1 MPHARCGPLI
11 PALRGEGSQVSK
23 SEAGQGC
30 TEKLSP
36 KPNKQ
41 DRCPKLGG
49 THLDPQHR
57 EVRAGGTGLKQP
69 QLQNEFNA
77 GDQNQAITFGSEK
90 LFPSHGLTF
99 FFLNCTCHLGPCL
112 THIAEESLWQHGT
125 PSMPVHC
132 QEVQSDLPS
141 PSV

>member
-1 MPHARCGPLI
+1 MVPHARCGPLI
-11 PALRGEGSQVSK
+11 PALRGKGSQVSK

-49 THLDPQHR
+49 THLDPQHG

-69 QLQNEFNA
+69 QPQNEFNA

-99 FFLNCTCHLGPCL
+99 FFKLHMSPWALSY
-112 THIAEESLWQHGT
+112 THCRRVIVATWNTINACALSRSAE
-125 PSMPVHC
+125 
-132 QEVQSDLPS
+132 
-141 PSV
+141 